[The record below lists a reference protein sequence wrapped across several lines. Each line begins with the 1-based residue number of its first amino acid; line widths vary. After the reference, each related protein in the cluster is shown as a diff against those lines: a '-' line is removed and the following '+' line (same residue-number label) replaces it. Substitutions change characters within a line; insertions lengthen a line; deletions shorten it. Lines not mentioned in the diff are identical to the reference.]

1 MASFSSLGATTEL
14 LFYFF
19 FFFFHDYHYLCGLTL
34 NYYFLVILILQ
45 ITICKQNMELLSKQY
60 HGIQVTTLL
69 RIHSVFCE
77 SKSYVLVLYDM
88 HKKIIPLIKW
98 SSHQIVA
105 FFVSTLSMRIRFSFW
120 CYCLSKFTLFWM
132 SFGCLFVFWRLIW
145 LTLLLI

>member
-1 MASFSSLGATTEL
+1 MASFFSLGVTTEL

-19 FFFFHDYHYLCGLTL
+19 FSFFSWLPLFIWAHTE
-34 NYYFLVILILQ
+34 FLFILILQ

-69 RIHSVFCE
+69 HIHSVFCE

>member
-1 MASFSSLGATTEL
+1 MASFSSLGVTTEL

-19 FFFFHDYHYLCGLTL
+19 FFFFM
-34 NYYFLVILILQ
+34 
-45 ITICKQNMELLSKQY
+45 ITIIYLGSHRILVHINFADNDLQTE
-60 HGIQVTTLL
+60 HGVALKTIPWNTGDNFTS
-69 RIHSVFCE
+69 HPFSFCE

-105 FFVSTLSMRIRFSFW
+105 FFVSTLSFW
-120 CYCLSKFTLFWM
+120 WYCWLKFTLFWM
-132 SFGCLFVFWRLIW
+132 SIGCLFVFWRLIW